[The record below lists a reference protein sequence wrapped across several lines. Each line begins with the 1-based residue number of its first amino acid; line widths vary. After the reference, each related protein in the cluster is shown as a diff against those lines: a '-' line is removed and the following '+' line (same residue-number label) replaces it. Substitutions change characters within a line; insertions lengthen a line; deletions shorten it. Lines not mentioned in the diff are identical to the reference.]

1 MIQGK
6 RKGIRE
12 IKREIEDIIG
22 RNWTSFIFRVANY
35 TSTDENIIN
44 TDLEINIYSMS
55 DNEYINT
62 VYCGIS
68 CSEEEDETTS
78 AEEFWDIVELQRN
91 ALAKDKKYIY
101 NALVK
106 SYIKEVVEL
115 AEDYC
120 Q

>member
-12 IKREIEDIIG
+12 IRKEIEGIIG
-22 RNWTSFIFRVANY
+22 RNWTRFIFRVVNY

-44 TDLEINIYSMS
+44 TDLEIDIYSKS
-55 DNEYINT
+55 DNEYIET
-62 VYCGIS
+62 VYCGVS
-68 CSEEEDETTS
+68 CVEEDNTRT
-78 AEEFWDIVELQRN
+78 AEEFWDRVEVQRK